1 MNIYLWIGSALGASL
16 GLLHGSYVFRRQS
29 RWALASGVR
38 TGRAMGLYYA
48 LWTFALW
55 TLLGSYVL
63 GLWIIGAIAYS
74 VARLVP
80 RRKTP

>member
-1 MNIYLWIGSALGASL
+1 MTIYLCIGSALGASL
-16 GLLHGSYVFRRQS
+16 GLLHGSHLFRRQS

-38 TGRAMGLYYA
+38 AVRAMGLYYA

-63 GLWIIGAIAYS
+63 GLSIIGAIAYS
-74 VARLVP
+74 GARLVP